1 MTHGTG
7 ASRGARLRGWIADF
21 AIYAERPVLV
31 QLFMGFASG
40 LPLLLT
46 LSTLTVWLAE
56 VGVSKT
62 SIGLFAL
69 VGAPY
74 TFKFLW
80 APLIDRLPI
89 PPFTSLLGRRRGWMV
104 ATQIGLILSLL
115 GLGASDP
122 AVDAGRTAL
131 FAVLVAFF
139 SASQDIVIDAYR
151 VESLSERQQGAGAGI
166 LVFGYRMAMLVA
178 GAGALYLAAFHGW
191 FVTYAVMSA
200 LVLVGMVTI
209 LLSPEPQAAD
219 DAADRADA
227 RHRTRGL
234 TGKRAALAGWLYR
247 AVIAPFADFM
257 RRGHWLTILLFI
269 VLYKFGDALAGVMAN
284 PFYIEMGFSKIEI
297 ANISKLFGLVATLAG
312 GLLGGIMVARLGLL
326 KSLLACGFLQMA
338 SNLMFA
344 VQAMVGYDLAML
356 TVTIGLENFTGGMGT
371 AAFVAYLSSLCNVA
385 YTATQYALLS
395 SFMAFARTI
404 LASSGGWIADHVDW
418 VSFFLIST
426 AAAIPGLLVLVWIMR
441 VLPPP
446 QAKAVPASAK

>member
-1 MTHGTG
+1 ML
-7 ASRGARLRGWIADF
+7 A
-21 AIYAERPVLV
+21 
-31 QLFMGFASG
+31 QLFLGFASG

-56 VGVSKT
+56 SGVSKT
-62 SIGLFAL
+62 AIGLFAL

-80 APLIDRLPI
+80 APLIDRLPL

-104 ATQIGLILSLL
+104 ATQLGLVASLL

-122 AVDAGRTAL
+122 TVDAGRTAL

-151 VESLSERQQGAGAGI
+151 VESLSARQQGAGAGI
-166 LVFGYRMAMLVA
+166 LVFGYRMAMLIA
-178 GAGALYLAAFHGW
+178 GAGALYLASFYGW
-191 FVTYAVMSA
+191 FATYAIMSG
-200 LVLVGMVTI
+200 LVLVGMATI
-209 LLSPEPQAAD
+209 LLSPEPAQSDDPDERQRTDTMIAA
-219 DAADRADA
+219 
-227 RHRTRGL
+227 RGL
-234 TGKRAALAGWLYR
+234 TGRRAALAGWLYR

-257 RRGHWLTILLFI
+257 RSGHWVVILLFI

-326 KSLLACGFLQMA
+326 KSLLVCGFLQMA

-344 VQAMVGYDLAML
+344 VQAMAGYDLALL

-426 AAAIPGLLVLVWIMR
+426 AAAVPGLLVLVWMMR

-446 QAKAVPASAK
+446 MPRATAPGIAE

>member
-1 MTHGTG
+1 M
-7 ASRGARLRGWIADF
+7 RGWIADF
-21 AIYAERPVLV
+21 AIYAERPVLA
-31 QLFMGFASG
+31 QLFLGFASG

-104 ATQIGLILSLL
+104 ATQFGLILSLL

-326 KSLLACGFLQMA
+326 KSLLVCGFLQMA

-446 QAKAVPASAK
+446 QAKAVPASAE

>member
-21 AIYAERPVLV
+21 AIYAERPVLA
-31 QLFMGFASG
+31 QLFLGFASG

-104 ATQIGLILSLL
+104 ATQFGLILSLL

-326 KSLLACGFLQMA
+326 KSLLVCGFLQMA

-446 QAKAVPASAK
+446 QAKAVPASAE